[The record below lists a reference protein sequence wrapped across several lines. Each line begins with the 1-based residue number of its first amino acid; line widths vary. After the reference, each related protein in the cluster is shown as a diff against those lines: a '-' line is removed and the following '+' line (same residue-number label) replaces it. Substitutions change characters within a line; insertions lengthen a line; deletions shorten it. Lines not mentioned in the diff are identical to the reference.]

1 MPKITPEEIQKEI
14 TTFKLTPKKQAV
26 WETNLKGV
34 KSISYQL
41 TLCEDKMK
49 GKEYFVFS
57 PTFSAPTPISYLTP
71 PQNNNYEC
79 REVEVRLPKMTEQEL
94 LQQGANNQLDIEED
108 VKESV
113 EKDIEE
119 NIEEDVKESVEED
132 KEDSDSDP
140 ERLSIVEDRPVEDAA
155 KNNG

>member
-1 MPKITPEEIQKEI
+1 
-14 TTFKLTPKKQAV
+14 
-26 WETNLKGV
+26 
-34 KSISYQL
+34 
-41 TLCEDKMK
+41 
-49 GKEYFVFS
+49 
-57 PTFSAPTPISYLTP
+57 
-71 PQNNNYEC
+71 
-79 REVEVRLPKMTEQEL
+79 MTEQEL

-132 KEDSDSDP
+132 KEDLDSDP